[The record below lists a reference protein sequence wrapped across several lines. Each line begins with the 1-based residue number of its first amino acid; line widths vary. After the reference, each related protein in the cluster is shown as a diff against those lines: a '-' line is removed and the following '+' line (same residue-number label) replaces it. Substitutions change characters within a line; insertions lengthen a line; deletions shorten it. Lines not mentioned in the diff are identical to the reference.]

1 MKQENL
7 SININNSN
15 LNILNQKSNQ
25 TKKSLSLIEQNPKI
39 SVSKLFSPSNNNN
52 KILINNKAT
61 DNEAENEKK
70 SKKNEKQNK
79 IKKNYIKII

>member
-25 TKKSLSLIEQNPKI
+25 SKKSQSLIEQNPKI
-39 SVSKLFSPSNNNN
+39 SVSKIFSPTNINN
-52 KILINNKAT
+52 KIIVNNKAT
-61 DNEAENEKK
+61 ENEQEIEKK
-70 SKKNEKQNK
+70 SK
-79 IKKNYIKII
+79 Y